1 MSVVLICIFLV
12 TGKTEYPFLCF
23 LDWCVSP
30 SVHCLANPLPI
41 LKIEFPVFFL
51 LIYSSGMFEVW
62 LCPWLCT
69 DFSQTIISLLT
80 LFLGHSMELK
90 SLDGQIP
97 WFFFFFLAFII
108 LKILFKSSCPSQA
121 YKAFLLLFFPSDSFY
136 PMSLPPDLWDSESL
150 ISKLPG
156 IMNLS
161 YQCSLSL
168 YLLSLNES

>member
-62 LCPWLCT
+62 LCSWLCT

-136 PMSLPPDLWDSESL
+136 PWACHQ
-150 ISKLPG
+150 ISG
-156 IMNLS
+156 T
-161 YQCSLSL
+161 QSLSSVS
-168 YLLSLNES
+168 SLASWTFPISVPWAFTSFL